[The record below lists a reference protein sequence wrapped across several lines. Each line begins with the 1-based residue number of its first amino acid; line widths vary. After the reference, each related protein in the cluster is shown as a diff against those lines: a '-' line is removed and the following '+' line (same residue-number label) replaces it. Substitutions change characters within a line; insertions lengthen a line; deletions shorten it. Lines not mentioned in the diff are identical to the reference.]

1 MPIKIIPYANQ
12 NVTFKKNIDN
22 NMSFAFKNAI
32 FKRADKDIYAVI
44 Q

>member
-1 MPIKIIPYANQ
+1 MPIKIILHANL

-32 FKRADKDIYAVI
+32 FKRADTAIYAEI
-44 Q
+44 P